1 MIESIVTD
9 ASYAFGNSKGI
20 SSTIIESFFANCG
33 YTFRNSESG
42 HFLTTFEG
50 IVTDACYAFRD
61 SDGFQAVA
69 ANEGIVTDS
78 CYSLRNSQI
87 RDFLVVQ
94 IQMS

>member
-1 MIESIVTD
+1 M
-9 ASYAFGNSKGI
+9 
-20 SSTIIESFFANCG
+20 
-33 YTFRNSESG
+33 
-42 HFLTTFEG
+42 LTSLEG

-61 SDGFQAVA
+61 SDGSQAVA